1 MKIAID
7 AMGGDH
13 APSEVIKGTLDC
25 AAELPQHTYILT
37 GPRERIEPH
46 LTQKPPN
53 VQVEHCT
60 QVIGMDEPPIES
72 LKKKRDNSIMK
83 AVKCV
88 LEKRADACVSAGNTG
103 ALVAAAIFKLGLME
117 GVKRAGILVPIP
129 TEKGFSG
136 MIDAG
141 ANPTPRPLHLLQY
154 ALMASTYM
162 KLLGGVEN
170 PRVGLL
176 NIGEEAV
183 KGTALSVES
192 YQMFKRVLSHQFVG
206 NIEGHQIFSGKCD
219 VIVCDGF
226 TGNVVLKM
234 GEGMMAYMV
243 RQFMSNGL
251 ANEQVKEY
259 VNKVAARFD
268 YTEHG
273 GAPVLG
279 VNGIVIK
286 GHGRSQARAINQA
299 IRAAVNL
306 AERRLPEHVSAELT
320 KASLWS
326 RFRSWFGDKW
336 KEE

>member
-1 MKIAID
+1 
-7 AMGGDH
+7 
-13 APSEVIKGTLDC
+13 
-25 AAELPQHTYILT
+25 
-37 GPRERIEPH
+37 
-46 LTQKPPN
+46 
-53 VQVEHCT
+53 
-60 QVIGMDEPPIES
+60 MDEPPIES

-103 ALVAAAIFKLGLME
+103 ALVAAAIFKLGLIE
-117 GVKRAGILVPIP
+117 GVKRAGILVPVP

-141 ANPTPRPLHLLQY
+141 ANPAPRPLHLLQY

-162 KLLGGVEN
+162 KLLGGVDN

-183 KGTALSVES
+183 KGTALAVES
-192 YQMFKRVLSHQFVG
+192 YQMFKRVLGQEFVG

-226 TGNVVLKM
+226 TGNIVLKM

-243 RQFMSNGL
+243 KQFTSNGL
-251 ANEQVKEY
+251 AGEQAKEY
-259 VNKVAARFD
+259 IHKVAAQFD

-286 GHGRSQARAINQA
+286 GHGRSQARAIHRA
-299 IRAAVNL
+299 ICAAINL
-306 AERRLPEHVSAELT
+306 AERRLTEHLSAEISR
-320 KASLWS
+320 ASLWS
-326 RFRSWFGDKW
+326 RLRSWFGDKW